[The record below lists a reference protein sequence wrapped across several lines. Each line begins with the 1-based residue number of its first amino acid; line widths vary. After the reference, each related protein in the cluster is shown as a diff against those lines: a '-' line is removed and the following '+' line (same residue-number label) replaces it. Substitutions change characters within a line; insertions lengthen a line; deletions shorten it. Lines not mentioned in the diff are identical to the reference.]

1 MPLVLLIFG
10 TGLVVVSGQAAS
22 GIAPASPATTATA
35 TPPAPRLLLETSAG
49 SFTIETYPGDAP
61 LTVHHIVGL
70 AKERFY
76 DGQRVHRAVP
86 GVLVQ
91 FGDPQTRDETKRHL
105 WGRGLAA
112 SSGTAI
118 GAAEIVRSRVHRAGA
133 VGVAHMGE
141 PTRADS
147 QFYIALGPQP
157 QLDGRYAIFGQ
168 VIEGAEVPGQ
178 LRVGDSVLRVTA
190 LP

>member
-1 MPLVLLIFG
+1 VSRWWVPIVPVIC
-10 TGLVVVSGQAAS
+10 GLALAVSGQTPSGAA
-22 GIAPASPATTATA
+22 PV
-35 TPPAPRLLLETSAG
+35 PPGPRLRVETSAG
-49 SFTIETYPGDAP
+49 SFTIETNPGDAP
-61 LTVHHIVGL
+61 LTVQHVVGL
-70 AKERFY
+70 AKEGFY

-112 SSGTAI
+112 SSGTPI
-118 GAAEIVRSRVHRAGA
+118 GAAEIVRTRLHRAGA

-147 QFYIALGPQP
+147 QIYIALGPQP

-168 VIEGAEVPGQ
+168 VVEGVEIPGQ
-178 LRVGDSVLRVTA
+178 LGVGDSVLRVTA